1 MAEIRS
7 TMDMVMERAAKMAA
21 DSKENTVNDA
31 AEKVGMRLAAEHLQK
46 GDGSLMA
53 VLKEQKQEDQLA
65 ILKGMSETL
74 LRNIVLPRDE
84 DLLESS
90 MNALQCVAELSSG
103 EVSNICSEIQQI
115 LTQYSQHKEQ
125 MMQQIDDAIRNQLKQ
140 KLAEQGAELRE
151 DVTIN
156 PAMHPQYHEEV
167 NRVLTDLNNQYN
179 EALDQ
184 RKDMIRQRLIPATS

>member
-21 DSKENTVNDA
+21 DSKENTENDA
-31 AEKVGMRLAAEHLQK
+31 AERTGMRLAAEHLQT
-46 GDGSLMA
+46 GDGNLMSI
-53 VLKEQKQEDQLA
+53 LQEQNKDDQLA
-65 ILKGMSETL
+65 ILKGMTDTL

-84 DLLESS
+84 HLLEGS
-90 MNALQCVAELSSG
+90 MTALQCVADLSSS
-103 EVSNICSEIQQI
+103 EVSSICGELQQI

-140 KLAEQGAELRE
+140 KLAEQGTELS
-151 DVTIN
+151 DDMSIN
-156 PAMHPQYHEEV
+156 PAMHPQYQEEV
-167 NRVLTDLNNQYN
+167 SRVLSDLNSQYN

-184 RKDMIRQRLIPATS
+184 RKEMIRQRVVPAER